1 MVEKFPLYFEPGGE
15 DRTIHLYLP
24 NNYYASDERY
34 PVVYMFDGH
43 NLFYDSDAT
52 YGKSWGIADFLDRWG
67 KQVIIVGLECS
78 HHGNERLSEF
88 CPYGFKERG
97 VGTIVGRGEAT
108 MDWMVDV
115 LKPYID
121 QHYRTWPHREA
132 TAIAG
137 SSMGGMMALYAVLR
151 YNEVYSKSAAV
162 SPEFFAT
169 LPLFLRELKRKP
181 IDPDTRLFMSWGT
194 EEDRRGWMTKRILKM
209 EAAVQKHGVST
220 WLYNQQG
227 GQHCEGDW
235 EKQVPTWMEFLWG

>member
-1 MVEKFPLYFEPGGE
+1 MVVKFPMYFAPGGE

-24 NNYYASDERY
+24 NNYYDSDERY

-52 YGKSWGIADFLDRWG
+52 YGKSWGMADFLDRWE
-67 KQVIIVGLECS
+67 KRVIVVGLECS
-78 HHGNERLSEF
+78 HHGNERLAEF

-97 VGTIVGRGEAT
+97 VGTIVGRGVET
-108 MDWMVDV
+108 MEWMVGT

-121 QHYRTWPHREA
+121 AHYRTWSHREA
-132 TAIAG
+132 TAIGG
-137 SSMGGMMALYAVLR
+137 SSMGGMMALFAVLR

-169 LPLFLRELKRKP
+169 LPLFMRELRQHP